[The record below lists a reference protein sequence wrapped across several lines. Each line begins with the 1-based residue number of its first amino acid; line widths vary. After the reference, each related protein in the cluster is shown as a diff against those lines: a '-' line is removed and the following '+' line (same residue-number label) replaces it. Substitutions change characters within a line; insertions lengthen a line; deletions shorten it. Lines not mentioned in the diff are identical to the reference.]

1 MILGVSIGAVLAV
14 YSNSKNK
21 IIKAK
26 NFESTVSILTDI
38 KNAEYCLNC
47 KKTVKSNESKRDNNI
62 A

>member
-14 YSNSKNK
+14 YSNSRNK

-38 KNAEYCLNC
+38 KNAEYYLNC